1 MFVLHQIC
9 IYPVP
14 HLNKNLDADQSNVV
28 ATVSIN
34 KNYVRLEKEILKSDV
49 ELFICC
55 LEGMNSVIYIENP
68 LLKSN
73 SWIVNLLSSRNNLPA
88 SRSSWKQIDFLGS
101 QFLEE
106 KHWRFCE

>member
-9 IYPVP
+9 IYPTP
-14 HLNKNLDADQSNVV
+14 HLNKNLDEDQSNVV

-34 KNYVRLEKEILKSDV
+34 KNYVRLEKEILENDV
-49 ELFICC
+49 ELFVAC
-55 LEGMNSVIYIENP
+55 LEGIGSVTYIENP

-73 SWIVNLLSSRNNLPA
+73 VLIVNLLRSRNN
-88 SRSSWKQIDFLGS
+88 WNQIDFLAS

>member
-9 IYPVP
+9 IYPFP
-14 HLNKNLDADQSNVV
+14 HLNKNLDEDQSNVV
-28 ATVSIN
+28 ATVSI
-34 KNYVRLEKEILKSDV
+34 KGNYVRLEKEILKNDV

-73 SWIVNLLSSRNNLPA
+73 VLIVNTLRNRDN
-88 SRSSWKQIDFLGS
+88 WNQIDFLGS

-106 KHWRFCE
+106 KHWKFCE

>member
-49 ELFICC
+49 ELFVAC

-73 SWIVNLLSSRNNLPA
+73 SWIVNILRNRNNWA
-88 SRSSWKQIDFLGS
+88 QIDFLGS